1 MPDLALIASLT
12 GGLVVM
18 ALAGNFLVSGAVSLA
33 RRLGVSALVAG
44 IFIVGFGTSAPE
56 MFVSVNAAFE
66 GQTGIA
72 LGNIVGS
79 NIANVFLVLGL
90 PALIAPLTAGGA
102 GEKRALGAMLLAT
115 AVWIGMT
122 SLMPLSPLV
131 GVCFLMLLVAYSGFA
146 FIRARRAVATGEDPA
161 VSEEEDPHLPVWL
174 AVPFVPLGICGLFLG
189 SKLVI
194 SGGIGVAHAFN
205 VPEEYIGLTLLAV
218 GTSLPE
224 IGAGIVAAIRR
235 EGEVVIGNV
244 IGSNIFN
251 LLGAGGVVALFGPMP
266 IAPSFSQYD
275 HWALGASALI
285 VALLIVTRARIGYLA
300 GVLLLLVYAVYIYG
314 LISGF
319 NLLGLFQPAT
329 P

>member
-1 MPDLALIASLT
+1 M
-12 GGLVVM
+12 
-18 ALAGNFLVSGAVSLA
+18 SGEH
-33 RRLGVSALVAG
+33 R
-44 IFIVGFGTSAPE
+44 
-56 MFVSVNAAFE
+56 
-66 GQTGIA
+66 
-72 LGNIVGS
+72 
-79 NIANVFLVLGL
+79 VL
-90 PALIAPLTAGGA
+90 
-102 GEKRALGAMLLAT
+102 
-115 AVWIGMT
+115 
-122 SLMPLSPLV
+122 
-131 GVCFLMLLVAYSGFA
+131 
-146 FIRARRAVATGEDPA
+146 
-161 VSEEEDPHLPVWL
+161 
-174 AVPFVPLGICGLFLG
+174 
-189 SKLVI
+189 LVI